1 MSTTPLKI
9 KKVLSQGLVVH
20 KTDYRNGAWKQVKP
34 EVVALEKQCLWN
46 RVRYLKNE
54 WCPPGD
60 MAEKG
65 NK

>member
-1 MSTTPLKI
+1 M
-9 KKVLSQGLVVH
+9 LSQGLVVH